1 MGCISSPATTAV
13 IALIREF
20 RPSQQIATPCQ
31 GASTDSLNLG
41 SIDALPHR
49 LCRNT
54 QETTDRD
61 FDRCTPSRNDITLYL
76 KLAHCSLCGGRL
88 EGPLSVELLSGSAL
102 RRASG
107 NVKGFGC
114 RPGTERSPQ
123 YKGPSSESLRRRNP
137 REGGDCLAG
146 YGDLTSERV

>member
-76 KLAHCSLCGGRL
+76 CPRLAHVS
-88 EGPLSVELLSGSAL
+88 S
-102 RRASG
+102 
-107 NVKGFGC
+107 
-114 RPGTERSPQ
+114 
-123 YKGPSSESLRRRNP
+123 PSSPFASFRSAVSKPSVNQP
-137 REGGDCLAG
+137 
-146 YGDLTSERV
+146 